1 MNRKKLLSLT
11 ALILFSIWL
20 LFPRFSRDWNIQE
33 DDDLLSGKKDYL
45 NSLTRGSGSPN
56 VIIIMADD
64 LGRNDMALYDEV
76 NGFKTPNL
84 EALADSGVY
93 FTDANASSPV
103 CAPSRAGMLTG
114 RVQNRYGFDS
124 QPMQLYPTFPL
135 LYYSFKYLVD
145 SDEMHPVPM
154 GKFPYKREMEKQG
167 VPQSELYLQEVLK
180 QSDYSTALIGKWHLG
195 YGESQHPLN
204 RGFDKF
210 YGFLEAFTY
219 FADPHD
225 ERIVSYEHD
234 LFWEK
239 HIWNKKRKGP
249 SAIQEDGI
257 VTNEKRHLTDAITE
271 ESLEF
276 ISSHLAENSEKPF
289 FLLAAYNAPH
299 TPFQELREYYD
310 LFPEIEDENRRVYGA
325 MIKHLDDGIGRL
337 LQGLDDMGLRENT
350 LIIFASDNGGASYTL
365 ATENGELAGGKL
377 TQFEGG
383 LEIPFIISWPGK
395 IPQKT
400 SYHSPVTLIDTYST
414 VLKAIKIDPP
424 EDRILDSVNLIPFVL
439 GDSKEKPH
447 DALFWKSGFN
457 LSIRKDGW
465 KFMYNKNNGE
475 YQLYNLILDRS
486 ESQDLSS
493 QYPEHSRE
501 LLKEVLE
508 LESQCKPAM
517 WPRVMDFEIEVN
529 GKTYLFAT

>member
-1 MNRKKLLSLT
+1 M
-11 ALILFSIWL
+11 
-20 LFPRFSRDWNIQE
+20 
-33 DDDLLSGKKDYL
+33 
-45 NSLTRGSGSPN
+45 
-56 VIIIMADD
+56 
-64 LGRNDMALYDEV
+64 
-76 NGFKTPNL
+76 
-84 EALADSGVY
+84 
-93 FTDANASSPV
+93 
-103 CAPSRAGMLTG
+103 
-114 RVQNRYGFDS
+114 
-124 QPMQLYPTFPL
+124 
-135 LYYSFKYLVD
+135 
-145 SDEMHPVPM
+145 
-154 GKFPYKREMEKQG
+154 
-167 VPQSELYLQEVLK
+167 
-180 QSDYSTALIGKWHLG
+180 
-195 YGESQHPLN
+195 
-204 RGFDKF
+204 
-210 YGFLEAFTY
+210 
-219 FADPHD
+219 
-225 ERIVSYEHD
+225 
-234 LFWEK
+234 
-239 HIWNKKRKGP
+239 
-249 SAIQEDGI
+249 
-257 VTNEKRHLTDAITE
+257 
-271 ESLEF
+271 
-276 ISSHLAENSEKPF
+276 
-289 FLLAAYNAPH
+289 LAAYNAPH

>member
-167 VPQSELYLQEVLK
+167 VPQSELFRKFLN
-180 QSDYSTALIGKWHLG
+180 
-195 YGESQHPLN
+195 SQ
-204 RGFDKF
+204 
-210 YGFLEAFTY
+210 
-219 FADPHD
+219 
-225 ERIVSYEHD
+225 
-234 LFWEK
+234 
-239 HIWNKKRKGP
+239 
-249 SAIQEDGI
+249 
-257 VTNEKRHLTDAITE
+257 ITQQ
-271 ESLEF
+271 
-276 ISSHLAENSEKPF
+276 P
-289 FLLAAYNAPH
+289 
-299 TPFQELREYYD
+299 
-310 LFPEIEDENRRVYGA
+310 
-325 MIKHLDDGIGRL
+325 
-337 LQGLDDMGLRENT
+337 
-350 LIIFASDNGGASYTL
+350 
-365 ATENGELAGGKL
+365 
-377 TQFEGG
+377 
-383 LEIPFIISWPGK
+383 
-395 IPQKT
+395 
-400 SYHSPVTLIDTYST
+400 
-414 VLKAIKIDPP
+414 
-424 EDRILDSVNLIPFVL
+424 
-439 GDSKEKPH
+439 
-447 DALFWKSGFN
+447 
-457 LSIRKDGW
+457 
-465 KFMYNKNNGE
+465 
-475 YQLYNLILDRS
+475 
-486 ESQDLSS
+486 
-493 QYPEHSRE
+493 
-501 LLKEVLE
+501 
-508 LESQCKPAM
+508 
-517 WPRVMDFEIEVN
+517 
-529 GKTYLFAT
+529 